1 MVYSFGGDTMFKKQ
15 KEKLKSQYNAK
26 KYELKQ
32 AARQK
37 IADSVPDPVKAAID
51 YKEQRDVSKATHYK
65 QFDVAGCFA
74 HQSELQSLGTLN
86 PKFGADVPGT
96 QYKYRTFKHSP
107 VSLEFEPTNEHD
119 PHAIMVKI
127 DHVFI
132 GYVPRDENIEIGKML
147 IDGKAKQITARIYG
161 GDYSYMM
168 HGNTYIEP
176 NDIECQCR
184 IYYK

>member
-1 MVYSFGGDTMFKKQ
+1 MFNKQ

-32 AARQK
+32 AAKQK
-37 IADSVPDPVKAAID
+37 ITDSVPDPVKAAID
-51 YKEQRDVSKATHYK
+51 YKEQRDLSKATHYR

-74 HQSELQSLGTLN
+74 HQQELQILGTLN
-86 PKFGADVPGT
+86 QKFGKDVPGT
-96 QYKYRTFKHSP
+96 QYKYSSFVHSP
-107 VSLEFEPTNEHD
+107 VVLEFEPTNEHD

-127 DHVFI
+127 GDVFI
-132 GYVPRDENIEIGKML
+132 GYVPRDENIEIGRML

-161 GDYSYMM
+161 GDYSYQL

-176 NDIECQCR
+176 NDIECSCR
-184 IYYK
+184 IYFK